1 MAATDCLRLK
11 PRFTFPAETGG
22 RTSKRA
28 AHVPHPG
35 HPVALPGDRGM
46 RRNTG
51 DRPDRNRGCA
61 TGCIRSALVG
71 RDDGRAPAWL
81 GDRLR
86 VRPGADQRPCADRGE
101 GTDFVLRRGDIA
113 LAVRSARALP
123 EIDVAVLQ
131 IDAPGIAE
139 PALRR
144 APPVEA
150 EPLFVAGAGTSG
162 VLAGRGR
169 MMAPSTAR
177 RFGGGMIA
185 ALLPVARGYSGTPV
199 VDAEGRLVGIVA
211 AAVAEDLNTARR
223 LSAVSGN
230 EPPSH
235 WVTLIVPVGTILEG
249 IPMTD
254 RPWSCRP
261 DANAG
266 SCPAT

>member
-1 MAATDCLRLK
+1 MSRILVTLLLSLATVACAGI
-11 PRFTFPAETGG
+11 PETGPTETAAVPPAASALRWSVETTEGRLLGSATAFGSGQALTNAHVLIAARG
-22 RTSKRA
+22 RT
-28 AHVPHPG
+28 
-35 HPVALPGDRGM
+35 L
-46 RRNTG
+46 
-51 DRPDRNRGCA
+51 
-61 TGCIRSALVG
+61 
-71 RDDGRAPAWL
+71 
-81 GDRLR
+81 
-86 VRPGADQRPCADRGE
+86 
-101 GTDFVLRRGDIA
+101 VLRRGDIA